1 MNSTR
6 RVFIYLPINNINI
19 KIDIYC
25 TPFFKNVECS
35 TKFFA
40 KERLLQW
47 NKSREKAYLQK
58 RTKRLIYIYIYPYTR
73 IYNAAAAFRY
83 IYHLIISHRY
93 GPWEEDLV
101 SHMPCIIIQWRWKL
115 CPPAPVKPCRDG

>member
-58 RTKRLIYIYIYPYTR
+58 IYSYIH
-73 IYNAAAAFRY
+73 AAAAFRS
-83 IYHLIISHRY
+83 ISRISFNHLTSVWSVGGGGFRI
-93 GPWEEDLV
+93 
-101 SHMPCIIIQWRWKL
+101 CQ
-115 CPPAPVKPCRDG
+115 A